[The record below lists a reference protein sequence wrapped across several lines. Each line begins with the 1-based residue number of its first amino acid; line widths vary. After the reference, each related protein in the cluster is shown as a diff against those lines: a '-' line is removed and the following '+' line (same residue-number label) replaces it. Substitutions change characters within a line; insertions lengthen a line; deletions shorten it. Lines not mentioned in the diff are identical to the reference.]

1 MNNEKRSVSRY
12 LYIAAVAIISLAVY
26 VWAVS
31 SMANHQQ
38 SPYALDKVSETPI
51 PKWDFF
57 SLWNDSLASSC
68 NTVAKQLG
76 MKPQACRTAIVN
88 KRMECYKHVGAQ
100 APDQVGDT
108 GLADDLSRKYIQC
121 VTPYQYCQALS
132 TTRTPLLALCSAG
145 ARDGVRSAYRGMAQ
159 QAS

>member
-1 MNNEKRSVSRY
+1 MNNDKRSVSRY
-12 LYIAAVAIISLAVY
+12 LYIAAVAIISLAAY

-88 KRMECYKHVGAQ
+88 KRMECYKHSVPPAHPCWRCAVLAHVTACAALIGVWHSKPA
-100 APDQVGDT
+100 DQPSDRRKASRSWLPTT
-108 GLADDLSRKYIQC
+108 GRNSNGSGGC
-121 VTPYQYCQALS
+121 
-132 TTRTPLLALCSAG
+132 
-145 ARDGVRSAYRGMAQ
+145 
-159 QAS
+159 

>member
-1 MNNEKRSVSRY
+1 
-12 LYIAAVAIISLAVY
+12 
-26 VWAVS
+26 
-31 SMANHQQ
+31 MANHQQ
-38 SPYALDKVSETPI
+38 SPYALDKVSKTPI

-108 GLADDLSRKYIQC
+108 GLADDLSRKYMQC

>member
-1 MNNEKRSVSRY
+1 MNNDKRSVSRY
-12 LYIAAVAIISLAVY
+12 LYIAAVAIISLAAY

-88 KRMECYKHVGAQ
+88 KRMECYKHVGAP

-108 GLADDLSRKYIQC
+108 DLADDLSRKYMQC